1 MESIN
6 LESFIGTILVAKNP
20 CYMDDYSNQHPT
32 LTVGKEYEIVDYRGD
47 NDIVIVDDDGDN
59 HLFEVNPDGSF
70 KSFKCDVT
78 GKTVIP
84 FLYLFNAEPK
94 QETSN
99 EVGKYFAD
107 NADAIIVIERPGQS
121 ADELKLIDFLKY
133 IKEVHTDEYGQLQIC
148 DNGDELDPTIE
159 RVVKDYLKKK

>member
-1 MESIN
+1 M
-6 LESFIGTILVAKNP
+6 SFGTKGCMYCEGECN
-20 CYMDDYSNQHPT
+20 
-32 LTVGKEYEIVDYRGD
+32 KECLPKQE
-47 NDIVIVDDDGDN
+47 N
-59 HLFEVNPDGSF
+59 
-70 KSFKCDVT
+70 
-78 GKTVIP
+78 
-84 FLYLFNAEPK
+84 K

-107 NADAIIVIERPGQS
+107 NADATIVIERPGTS

>member
-6 LESFIGTILVAKNP
+6 LESFIGTILVAKDP
-20 CYMDDYSNQHPT
+20 CYMDGYSNQHPT

-84 FLYLFNAEPK
+84 FLYLFNAETK
-94 QETSN
+94 QE
-99 EVGKYFAD
+99 
-107 NADAIIVIERPGQS
+107 IE
-121 ADELKLIDFLKY
+121 KL
-133 IKEVHTDEYGQLQIC
+133 
-148 DNGDELDPTIE
+148 
-159 RVVKDYLKKK
+159 